1 MSTSRKQAK
10 SSLVNVKEELV
21 KLQTLK
27 MLDENTKYFAQ
38 VEAAFDFAKDFKDT
52 ETHIGMLQL
61 GFALNQLELIPM
73 STGITPRYIWMK
85 YPMDGEMHYIV
96 PTDAFSKTG
105 D

>member
-1 MSTSRKQAK
+1 M
-10 SSLVNVKEELV
+10 EEEFM
-21 KLQTLK
+21 KLKMLK
-27 MLDENTKYFAQ
+27 MLDENNKYFDQ
-38 VEAAFDFAKDFKDT
+38 VDAAFVFAKDFIDT

-96 PTDAFSKTG
+96 PTDAFSKIG